1 MSEILIPP
9 TFLLDWQA
17 AEIAAVEHMKVLGF
31 IDAQAT
37 GSGTDGGIDALST
50 DAAAQVKF
58 YANPVG
64 RPDIQR
70 LRGAAHEYR
79 LSLFYSTGGYTKE
92 AVAYSNDAGVALF
105 VMDPYGQC
113 VPMSDLATV
122 LIEPAYV
129 QERKERL
136 EELQAT
142 RYRYA
147 ASALQSDLALYEQF
161 ARKVTM
167 GAAEAAFYG
176 YVAAGLSRTVAEFA
190 AAIEGKRFV
199 DAAISFGKIQMQNS
213 FLSSSSGSVLVHSYA
228 GIEEAISAGWLREVA
243 PTSDHLL
250 QSIALGIINLRE
262 FLLTALSGWTSI
274 PEIRTNELIDEE
286 TSRFTGMLLTVSLDE
301 TLLSDELLT
310 QLKSFIKAG
319 VERTKLLTT
328 KAFQHIQRRH
338 GELGVE
344 LPRGIPAQ
352 RVRAESE
359 ISILLLQLKASVR

>member
-1 MSEILIPP
+1 MSETLTPP
-9 TFLLDWQA
+9 TFLSDWQA
-17 AEIAAVEHMKVLGF
+17 AEIAAVDHMKVLGF

-37 GSGTDGGIDALST
+37 GPGTDGGIDALST

-70 LRGAAHEYR
+70 LLGAAHEYR

-113 VPMSDLATV
+113 LPASDLATV

-129 QERKERL
+129 QERRERL

-161 ARKVTM
+161 ATKVIM
-167 GAAEAAFYG
+167 GAAETSFYS
-176 YVAAGLSRTVAEFA
+176 YVAAELSRTVAEFA
-190 AAIEGKRFV
+190 AEIESKRFD
-199 DAAISFGKIQMQNS
+199 DAAISFGKIQMQSS
-213 FLSSSSGSVLVHSYA
+213 FLSLSTGSVLVHSYA
-228 GIEEAISAGWLREVA
+228 GIEDAISAGWLREA
-243 PTSDHLL
+243 ATTSDHLL
-250 QSIALGIINLRE
+250 QSIALGVINLRE
-262 FLLTALSGWTSI
+262 FLVASLSGWTAI
-274 PEIRTNELIDEE
+274 PEIRADELIDEE
-286 TSRFTGMLLTVSLDE
+286 TSRFASMLLTVSLDE
-301 TLLSDELLT
+301 ALLTDELLT
-310 QLKSFIKAG
+310 QLEFSIRAG

-328 KAFQHIQRRH
+328 KAFQEIQRRH
-338 GELGVE
+338 GELGMQ
-344 LPRGIPAQ
+344 LPRPVPAQ
-352 RVRAESE
+352 RIRAESE
-359 ISILLLQLKASVR
+359 ISLLLLQLKTSAR